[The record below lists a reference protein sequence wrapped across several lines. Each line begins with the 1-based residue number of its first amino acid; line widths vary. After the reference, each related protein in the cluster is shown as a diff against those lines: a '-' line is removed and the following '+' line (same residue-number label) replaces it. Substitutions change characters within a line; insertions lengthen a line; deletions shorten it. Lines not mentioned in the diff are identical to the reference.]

1 MITQYVAT
9 AVEDAAITCL
19 ITSSEPVA
27 AATTCTI
34 SGLAQGDTYTFKVVA
49 TNFVGDSVAS
59 SASSSMTVGDVPSN
73 PLSPTAQGME
83 GSAMVMWE
91 TPANDGGLAISGYTV
106 TTEGGAQVC
115 STAGALFCTVSGL
128 TNGDSYRFRVSA
140 ANAIGTGAASA
151 WTSFT
156 LIGLPLP

>member
-1 MITQYVAT
+1 
-9 AVEDAAITCL
+9 
-19 ITSSEPVA
+19 
-27 AATTCTI
+27 
-34 SGLAQGDTYTFKVVA
+34 
-49 TNFVGDSVAS
+49 
-59 SASSSMTVGDVPSN
+59 MTVGDVPSN

-128 TNGDSYRFRVSA
+128 DNGSEYRFRVSA
-140 ANAIGTGAASA
+140 INALGTGAESLP
-151 WTSFT
+151 TSFT